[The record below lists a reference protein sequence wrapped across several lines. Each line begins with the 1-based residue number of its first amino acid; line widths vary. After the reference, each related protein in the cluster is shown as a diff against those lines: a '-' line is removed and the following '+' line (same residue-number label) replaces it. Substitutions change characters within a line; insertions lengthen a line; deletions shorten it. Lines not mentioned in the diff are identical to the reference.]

1 MQKKRQNSNIR
12 LVALPLKS
20 RIEPHHINECV
31 ASSRLLPKFQV
42 MVSGIC
48 CIRDRGEDRR
58 TRKSRLPP
66 FSRGHLVH
74 CCSAV
79 VVVVTGTGVGRL
91 TSIDTRHVQR
101 GGRVGSVQPGVQPA
115 QCRHTVKHYL
125 ARCNVRECQK
135 LTNCMRNTDRVVLM
149 KY

>member
-1 MQKKRQNSNIR
+1 
-12 LVALPLKS
+12 
-20 RIEPHHINECV
+20 
-31 ASSRLLPKFQV
+31 

-79 VVVVTGTGVGRL
+79 VVVATGTGVGRL

-101 GGRVGSVQPGVQPA
+101 GGQGGLSAARSTAGTVQTHSEALLSTLKHTRVSETNKLHA
-115 QCRHTVKHYL
+115 QHRQSCVDEILNWRNGKISTYNQMSAGNRFLCKH
-125 ARCNVRECQK
+125 
-135 LTNCMRNTDRVVLM
+135 
-149 KY
+149 

>member
-1 MQKKRQNSNIR
+1 MR
-12 LVALPLKS
+12 LVALPLES
-20 RIEPHHINECV
+20 RIEPHHIIECV
-31 ASSRLLPKFQV
+31 ASSRLLPRSQV

-91 TSIDTRHVQR
+91 TSIDTRHVQHSGLSAAR
-101 GGRVGSVQPGVQPA
+101 STAGTVQTHSEALLSMLSRTRVSETNKPHA
-115 QCRHTVKHYL
+115 QHRQSCVDEIL
-125 ARCNVRECQK
+125 NW
-135 LTNCMRNTDRVVLM
+135 
-149 KY
+149 

>member
-1 MQKKRQNSNIR
+1 MQKKRQNFNMR
-12 LVALPLKS
+12 LVALPLES
-20 RIEPHHINECV
+20 RIEPHHIIECV

-101 GGRVGSVQPGVQPA
+101 GGHAGLSAARSTAGTVQTHSEA
-115 QCRHTVKHYL
+115 LLSTL
-125 ARCNVRECQK
+125 
-135 LTNCMRNTDRVVLM
+135 
-149 KY
+149 

>member
-1 MQKKRQNSNIR
+1 MR
-12 LVALPLKS
+12 LVALPLES

-31 ASSRLLPKFQV
+31 ASSMLLPRFQV

-58 TRKSRLPP
+58 TRKSCLPP

-74 CCSAV
+74 CCCCSAV

-101 GGRVGSVQPGVQPA
+101 GGHAGLSAARSTAGTVQTHSEA
-115 QCRHTVKHYL
+115 LLSTL
-125 ARCNVRECQK
+125 
-135 LTNCMRNTDRVVLM
+135 
-149 KY
+149 

>member
-1 MQKKRQNSNIR
+1 MNEIE
-12 LVALPLKS
+12 LK
-20 RIEPHHINECV
+20 IECV

-79 VVVVTGTGVGRL
+79 VVVATGTGVGRL

-101 GGRVGSVQPGVQPA
+101 GGHAGLSAARSTAGTVQTHSEA
-115 QCRHTVKHYL
+115 LLSTL
-125 ARCNVRECQK
+125 
-135 LTNCMRNTDRVVLM
+135 
-149 KY
+149 

>member
-1 MQKKRQNSNIR
+1 M
-12 LVALPLKS
+12 
-20 RIEPHHINECV
+20 
-31 ASSRLLPKFQV
+31 
-42 MVSGIC
+42 SGIC

-101 GGRVGSVQPGVQPA
+101 GGHGGLSAARSTAGTVQTHSEALLSTLKHTPVSETYKSHA
-115 QCRHTVKHYL
+115 QHRQSCVDEIL
-125 ARCNVRECQK
+125 NW
-135 LTNCMRNTDRVVLM
+135 RNGKITT
-149 KY
+149 

>member
-1 MQKKRQNSNIR
+1 MG
-12 LVALPLKS
+12 LVVRALES
-20 RIEPHHINECV
+20 GIEPHHIIECV

-48 CIRDRGEDRR
+48 CIRDQGEDRR

-101 GGRVGSVQPGVQPA
+101 GGHGGLSAARSTAGTVQTHSEA
-115 QCRHTVKHYL
+115 LLSTL
-125 ARCNVRECQK
+125 
-135 LTNCMRNTDRVVLM
+135 
-149 KY
+149 